1 MQDTPEDGPVGTLE
15 PTDPGS
21 LSDNFLLQT
30 VDSEVVSALEGVCHW
45 VRAAEGMQIFDRTDT
60 RTDVYFIVSGSVRVL
75 DHSKSGQEV
84 AFSDILAGEVFGEL
98 SAIDNA
104 ARSATVYALEE
115 TILAYV
121 PGDAFVDFLSR
132 YPAMAHR
139 MMTHFVRTIRT
150 LNSRVV
156 GLSSMTNVQRVYSE
170 ILNMAEPDP
179 ESAGNWMINTMPQHM
194 EIAVWAG
201 TTPDTVAR
209 SIGQLLKVQ
218 IAKRRNKTLYIM
230 DRQRLKDLI
239 QAS

>member
-1 MQDTPEDGPVGTLE
+1 MVEMSEAGSTGVLE
-15 PTDPGS
+15 PADPGS
-21 LSDNFLLQT
+21 LAENFLLQT
-30 VDSEVVSALEGVCHW
+30 VDPDVVRALEGVCHW
-45 VRAAEGMQIFDRTDT
+45 VKAAEGVQIFDRTDT
-60 RTDVYFIVSGSVRVL
+60 HTDVYFIVSGSVRVL

-84 AFSDILAGEVFGEL
+84 AFSDIQAGEVFGEL

-104 ARSATVYALEE
+104 ARSATVYAMEE

-121 PGDAFVDFLSR
+121 PGDAFVDFLAR
-132 YPAMAHR
+132 YPAMAQR

-179 ESAGNWMINTMPQHM
+179 QSPGHWMISTMPQHM

-209 SIGQLLKVQ
+209 SIGQLLKVE
-218 IAKRRNKTLYIM
+218 IAKRRNKTLYIL
-230 DRQRLKDLI
+230 DRQRLKDLV

>member
-1 MQDTPEDGPVGTLE
+1 MQDNVEPEAAGSLE
-15 PTDPGS
+15 PAEAGS
-21 LSDNFLLQT
+21 LRENFLFQN
-30 VDSEVVSALEGVCHW
+30 VESDVVEALEGICHW
-45 VRAAEGMQIFDRTDT
+45 VRAPEGSKVFDRTDT
-60 RTDVYFIVSGSVRVL
+60 HTDVYFIISGSVRVL

-115 TILAYV
+115 TVLAYV
-121 PGDAFVDFLSR
+121 AGDAFVDYLSR
-132 YPAMAHR
+132 YPAMSLR
-139 MMTHFVRTIRT
+139 MMTHFVRTIRS

-179 ESAGNWMINTMPQHM
+179 QASGHWLVNKMPQHM

-209 SIGQLLKVQ
+209 AIGQLLKVE
-218 IAKRRNKTLYIM
+218 IAKRRNKTLYIL

>member
-1 MQDTPEDGPVGTLE
+1 MSETEEATNSGTMV

-21 LSDNFLLQT
+21 LKDNFLLQSLEED
-30 VDSEVVSALEGVCHW
+30 VIEALEGLCHW
-45 VRAAEGMQIFDRTDT
+45 EVASEGARIFDRTDT

-84 AFSDILAGEVFGEL
+84 AFSDIPAGEVFGEL
-98 SAIDNA
+98 SAIDKA

-115 TILAYV
+115 TVVAYV
-121 PGDAFVDFLSR
+121 SGEAFVEFLSR
-132 YPAMAHR
+132 HPEMSLR

-156 GLSSMTNVQRVYSE
+156 GLSSMTNVQRVYSK

-179 ESAGNWMINTMPQHM
+179 QSPGHWMVSKMPQHM

-209 SIGQLLKVQ
+209 SIGQLLKVE
-218 IAKRRNKTLYIM
+218 IAKRRNKTLYIL

-239 QAS
+239 HAS

>member
-1 MQDTPEDGPVGTLE
+1 MADKESGGTLV
-15 PTDPGS
+15 PTDSGS
-21 LSDNFLLQT
+21 LKENFLLQNVGDDVIT
-30 VDSEVVSALEGVCHW
+30 ALEGLCHW
-45 VRAAEGMQIFDRTDT
+45 VSASEGTQVFDRSDT
-60 RTDVYFIVSGSVRVL
+60 ATDVYFIVSGSVRVL

-84 AFSDILAGEVFGEL
+84 AFSDIQAGEVFGEL

-121 PGDAFVDFLSR
+121 DGDAFVDFLSR
-132 YPAMAHR
+132 YPAMSLR

-179 ESAGNWMINTMPQHM
+179 QSSGHWMISKMPQHM

-209 SIGQLLKVQ
+209 AIGQLLKVE

>member
-1 MQDTPEDGPVGTLE
+1 MSDVEDTAQTGSIS
-15 PTDPGS
+15 PTPAGS
-21 LSDNFLLQT
+21 LGTNFLLEN
-30 VDSEVVSALEGVCHW
+30 VDTDVIEALEALCHW
-45 VRAAEGMQIFDRTDT
+45 EVASEGAQIFDRTDT
-60 RTDVYFIVSGSVRVL
+60 RTDVYFIISGSVRVL

-84 AFSDILAGEVFGEL
+84 AFSDIPAGEVFGEL

-115 TILAYV
+115 TVLAHV
-121 PGDAFVDFLSR
+121 SGDAFVEFLSR
-132 YPAMAHR
+132 YPAMSLL
-139 MMTHFVRTIRT
+139 MMTHFVKTIRT

-179 ESAGNWMINTMPQHM
+179 QAAGHWMIPKMPQHM

-209 SIGQLLKVQ
+209 SIGQLLKVE